1 MSVAFASER
10 RLLTEDEIA
19 PVTSSHYPALAALP
33 AEELA
38 GLARWLRERHNRAR
52 DLIRGRRRVHR
63 GKAEARGTAAETAS
77 DEGLALKKQVFARG
91 LKRVNNRLA
100 ELRAATRRA
109 AMTEGLRAALARRQ
123 AAQPQH
129 PGAGPGSADGMRAK
143 PASRRPGIVTGG
155 RIGSVSQAGRVAQA
169 GRDSQG
175 LNRG

>member
-52 DLIRGRRRVHR
+52 DLMRGRRRVYR

-100 ELRAATRRA
+100 ELRAA
-109 AMTEGLRAALARRQ
+109 LARRL

-129 PGAGPGSADGMRAK
+129 PAAGPGSADGMLAK

-169 GRDSQG
+169 GRDAQG